1 MRVTADTNIYISA
14 LNLPGVSQYFSPA
27 GGERGD
33 QAVRVGRDPNGDR
46 RNTKKQI
53 PVPPDR
59 IIAAIEALSD
69 ITDRIR
75 PTVALNV
82 VTEDPDDNKILE
94 CAQTANADY
103 VVTGDRHLLKLR
115 QYDGTPIITV
125 TEFLS
130 RFRQDDLL

>member
-1 MRVTADTNIYISA
+1 M
-14 LNLPGVSQYFSPA
+14 
-27 GGERGD
+27 
-33 QAVRVGRDPNGDR
+33 
-46 RNTKKQI
+46 
-53 PVPPDR
+53 PPDR

>member
-1 MRVTADTNIYISA
+1 VRVAADTNIYISA
-14 LNLPGVSQYFSPA
+14 LNYQGPPNTFLRLAASGEIRLSVSDA
-27 GGERGD
+27 ILTEIEETL
-33 QAVRVGRDPNGDR
+33 
-46 RNTKKQI
+46 RNKFLW
-53 PVPPDR
+53 PPDR
-59 IIAAIEALSD
+59 IIAAIETLSD

-82 VTEDPDDNKILE
+82 VAEDPGDNKILE

-130 RFRQDDLL
+130 RFRQDDLP